1 MIVDNESHSLVST
14 EKPKPQKLL
23 AYLFFLL
30 GGVVALVGVLFPIA
44 QTLWPQSDERTE
56 ASLVGLGWA
65 VPLGMLAYFFFVKGR
80 ELLKSG
86 LYGRVAF
93 EKNGLQRIASAT
105 SDHSFLEEN
114 SRRGRYKESSDLELL
129 SVYDTIK
136 PDLARE
142 SFDELIRE
150 IHDRTKSSA
159 ETKD

>member
-1 MIVDNESHSLVST
+1 MDNASHSPVSS

-30 GGVVALVGVLFPIA
+30 GAVVALVGVLFPIA
-44 QTLWPQSDERTE
+44 QTLSPQSDERT
-56 ASLVGLGWA
+56 ASSLVSLGWA

-93 EKNGLQRIASAT
+93 EKNALHKIASVT
-105 SDHSFLEEN
+105 SDHSFFEKN
-114 SRRGRYKESSDLELL
+114 SQRGRYKESSNLELL